1 MTDDLGVLIEK
12 FQRIAAARVKKDMR
26 GARRLFRTIKISD
39 FPPMPEFPMSHG
51 VMSDPKGALF
61 FIDHD
66 WDDHGGDGTDWC
78 SLFIGDVIRALEQ
91 VRTR

>member
-1 MTDDLGVLIEK
+1 
-12 FQRIAAARVKKDMR
+12 MR
-26 GARRLFRTIKISD
+26 RARRLFRTIKVSN

-66 WDDHGGDGTDWC
+66 WDDHGGNDPDWC

-91 VRTR
+91 VRAL